1 VQNLE
6 SRKQAVAALEDK
18 CDREIAEA
26 KKVRPDGM
34 PSAAFAAVPL
44 TSRRL
49 IYFTLLLLGTS
60 AVAARGDGG

>member
-1 VQNLE
+1 MQNLE

-26 KKVRPDGM
+26 KKVCPDGL
-34 PSAAFAAVPL
+34 PSAAFAAVPV
-44 TSRRL
+44 TSRCL
-49 IYFTLLLLGTS
+49 IYFTLLVGAS